1 MSNKNSS
8 NNYATSVPF
17 ILFIVFLVLKL
28 CKVISWSWLWVC
40 SPLWIG
46 AIIGVVAFIILFIIA
61 LKD

>member
-1 MSNKNSS
+1 MSEKSS
-8 NNYATSVPF
+8 GNYAASVPF

-61 LKD
+61 LKE

>member
-1 MSNKNSS
+1 MSKKSS
-8 NNYATSVPF
+8 GNYATSVPF

-46 AIIGVVAFIILFIIA
+46 AIIGVVAFIILIIIA
-61 LKD
+61 LKE

>member
-1 MSNKNSS
+1 MSEKSS
-8 NNYATSVPF
+8 GNYTTSVPF

-46 AIIGVVAFIILFIIA
+46 AIIGVVALIILFIIA
-61 LKD
+61 LKK